1 MNKQKFNCA
10 IELHQSGD
18 LNKAIDIY
26 FDLLATDQL
35 NPYLLFLIGSVYIEL
50 ALFEEALIFLNRSIE
65 LNANNP
71 ISYYNLGLAYQSLQR
86 FDEAISLYQLAIQI
100 EPDYVEAHNNLGASF
115 SIVKR
120 FSEALACYDRALA
133 LSPADA
139 EVYFNRGVSL
149 VELRRFDEALLNF
162 KKATELR
169 PNYPPAVFN
178 LGVLFQELGFTDEAM
193 LSYKKA
199 IELKADYVEPH
210 YNLALTKLL
219 LGEFQEGW
227 SLYEWRWR
235 RHGVKKRPQDKL
247 WLGIET
253 LKNKKLLIWCEQ
265 GFGDVIQFCRY
276 VLMAQSLGAKVIF
289 EVPAQLKIILST
301 LDKNITIVEIGENLP
316 DFDLQIPIMSLPLA
330 FKTQID
336 SIPSKTPYLH
346 PNVSTVEE
354 WNKLLGKKIKLRVGL
369 VWSGSDKHE
378 RDKSRSIPLAMLEK
392 IIDLQVEV
400 HSLQI
405 DYKIN
410 DLQTLKRSH
419 KITQHQEN
427 LKNFSDT
434 AALIKNLDLIIS
446 VDSSVAHLAG
456 ALGKPTWILLSY
468 SPDFR
473 WMLNRADSPWYPS
486 ARLFRQPK
494 FGDWGS
500 VINEVYNELENL
512 KNSSLG

>member
-1 MNKQKFNCA
+1 MNQQKFNYA

-26 FDLLATDQL
+26 FALLATDQL

-50 ALFEEALIFLNRSIE
+50 ALFEQALIFLNRSIE
-65 LNANNP
+65 LNSNNP

-100 EPDYVEAHNNLGASF
+100 EPNYAEAHNNLGVSF
-115 SIVKR
+115 SQVKK
-120 FSEALACYDRALA
+120 FTEALESYDRALA
-133 LSPADA
+133 LRPKDA

-149 VELRRFDEALLNF
+149 VELCRLDEALLNF

-169 PNYPPAVFN
+169 PYYPPAVFN
-178 LGVLFQELGFTDEAM
+178 IGALFQELGFTDKAM

-199 IELKADYVEPH
+199 IELKADYIEPH
-210 YNLALTKLL
+210 YKLALTKLL

-235 RHGVKKRPQDKL
+235 RDGVKKRPQDKL
-247 WLGIET
+247 WLGTET

-301 LDKNITIVEIGENLP
+301 LDKNITIVEIGKNLP

-369 VWSGSDKHE
+369 VWSGSVKHE
-378 RDKSRSIPLAMLEK
+378 RDKGRSIPLAMLEK
-392 IIDLQVEV
+392 ILDLPVEL

-405 DYKIN
+405 DFRAYDYETLQRSQKII
-410 DLQTLKRSH
+410 LH
-419 KITQHQEN
+419 KESI
-427 LKNFSDT
+427 KDFSDT
-434 AALIKNLDLIIS
+434 AALINNLDLIIS
-446 VDSSVAHLAG
+446 IDSSVAHLAG
-456 ALGKPTWILLSY
+456 ALAKPVWIMLPY

-473 WMLNRADSPWYPS
+473 WMLDRNDSPWYPS

-494 FGDWGS
+494 IGDWES
-500 VINEVYNELENL
+500 VINEVFNELIKLTTFN
-512 KNSSLG
+512 N